1 MDTSILITRLKTILV
16 VMIIT
21 VHATSA
27 QSIGLL
33 RDPDIEHGLQELADP
48 ILLSAGIKSNN
59 IKVLIVNDLSLNAFV
74 IDNHHIFI
82 HAGLVLKLTSAEQLQ
97 SVIAHEAAHI
107 ANGHIARRVANI
119 KRAKVSSAF
128 GVLLAVAAVAGGESK
143 VGAGIALGTASSAQ
157 RVFLAHTRV
166 EEASADQAA
175 LRYLSHAKVNPGS
188 MSEVFK
194 IFKGQM
200 NLSLERQDPYTR
212 SHPLNRD
219 RIRAINAY
227 TSAATILNKNQTH
240 SYWFKRIQAKLSGF
254 LRTPKW
260 TLTHAKGDDEINL
273 MRQAIA
279 NHRIGKGS
287 LAKRKIDQLISLHP
301 KDPYYKELQ
310 GQILLENNEYTAAI
324 KAYAKAAQL
333 APVNAQILGS
343 YGRSLLAVNTR
354 SNNLTALKNLRKAR
368 ELDNRDARI
377 LRDIAIA
384 FARAGNEGQAVLAI
398 AERYALLG
406 DLKNATL
413 QAAKAEGL
421 LSRGSIAWQRAQDI
435 LDTVTGP

>member
-1 MDTSILITRLKTILV
+1 LITRLKTILV

>member
-227 TSAATILNKNQTH
+227 TSAATILNENQKH

-260 TLTHAKGDDEINL
+260 TLAHAKGDDEINL

>member
-1 MDTSILITRLKTILV
+1 MDTSILIARLKTILV

-227 TSAATILNKNQTH
+227 TSAATVLNKNQTH

>member
-1 MDTSILITRLKTILV
+1 MLITRLKTILV

-435 LDTVTGP
+435 LDTVKGP

>member
-1 MDTSILITRLKTILV
+1 MLITRLKTILV

-59 IKVLIVNDLSLNAFV
+59 IKILIVNDLSLNAFV

>member
-1 MDTSILITRLKTILV
+1 MLLTRLKTILV

-219 RIRAINAY
+219 RIRAIDAY

>member
-175 LRYLSHAKVNPGS
+175 LRYLSHAKVNPAS
-188 MSEVFK
+188 MSEVFQ

-200 NLSLERQDPYTR
+200 TLSLERQDPYTR

-227 TSAATILNKNQTH
+227 TSAATVLNKNQTH

>member
-1 MDTSILITRLKTILV
+1 MLLTRLKTILV

-413 QAAKAEGL
+413 QAAKAEEL

>member
-1 MDTSILITRLKTILV
+1 MLITRLKTILV

-435 LDTVTGP
+435 LDTVIGP

>member
-128 GVLLAVAAVAGGESK
+128 GALLAVAAVAGGESK

>member
-1 MDTSILITRLKTILV
+1 M
-16 VMIIT
+16 
-21 VHATSA
+21 
-27 QSIGLL
+27 

-324 KAYAKAAQL
+324 KAYEKAAQL

>member
-1 MDTSILITRLKTILV
+1 MLLTRLKTILV

-227 TSAATILNKNQTH
+227 TSAATVLNKNQTH

>member
-1 MDTSILITRLKTILV
+1 M
-16 VMIIT
+16 
-21 VHATSA
+21 
-27 QSIGLL
+27 
-33 RDPDIEHGLQELADP
+33 AD
-48 ILLSAGIKSNN
+48 
-59 IKVLIVNDLSLNAFV
+59 
-74 IDNHHIFI
+74 
-82 HAGLVLKLTSAEQLQ
+82 
-97 SVIAHEAAHI
+97 
-107 ANGHIARRVANI
+107 
-119 KRAKVSSAF
+119 
-128 GVLLAVAAVAGGESK
+128 VAGGESK
-143 VGAGIALGTASSAQ
+143 VGAGIALGTANSAQ

-166 EEASADQAA
+166 EEASADKAA
-175 LRYLSHAKVNPGS
+175 LRYLSDAKVKPGS
-188 MSEVFK
+188 MSEVFQ

-200 NLSLERQDPYTR
+200 TLSLERQDPYTR

>member
-1 MDTSILITRLKTILV
+1 MLLTRLKTILV

-279 NHRIGKGS
+279 NHRIGQGS

>member
-48 ILLSAGIKSNN
+48 IFLSAGIKTNN

-74 IDNHHIFI
+74 IDNYHIFI
-82 HAGLVLKLTSAEQLQ
+82 HAGLILKLTSAAQLQ

-107 ANGHIARRVANI
+107 ANGHIARRVANM

-143 VGAGIALGTASSAQ
+143 VGAGIALGTANSAQ

-175 LRYLSHAKVNPGS
+175 LRYLRDAKVNPAS
-188 MSEVFK
+188 MSEVFQ

-200 NLSLERQDPYTR
+200 TLSLERQDPYTR

-219 RIRAINAY
+219 RIRAVNAY
-227 TSAATILNKNQTH
+227 TSAAPISNENQTH

-260 TLTHAKGDDEINL
+260 TLAHAKGDDEINL

-287 LAKRKIDQLISLHP
+287 LAKRKIDQLTSLHP

-324 KAYAKAAQL
+324 KAYAEAAQL
-333 APVNAQILGS
+333 APLNAQILGS
-343 YGRSLLAVNTR
+343 YGRSLLAINTK
-354 SNNLTALKNLRKAR
+354 SNNLTALKNLQKAR
-368 ELDNRDARI
+368 GLDNRDARI
-377 LRDIAIA
+377 LRDIGIA

-413 QAAKAEGL
+413 QAAKAESL
-421 LSRGSIAWQRAQDI
+421 LSHGSTAWQRAQDI

>member
-1 MDTSILITRLKTILV
+1 MLLTRLKTILV

-287 LAKRKIDQLISLHP
+287 LAKRKIDQLISIHP

>member
-227 TSAATILNKNQTH
+227 TSAATVLNKNQTH

>member
-1 MDTSILITRLKTILV
+1 MLITRLKTILV

>member
-1 MDTSILITRLKTILV
+1 MLLTRLKTILV

-354 SNNLTALKNLRKAR
+354 SNNLTALKNLQKAR